1 MVQPVRLHSTWG
13 VLAVLIFSSLI
24 AGLGFSM
31 GTLLVNAVLATHG
44 YNEFLIGVHTG
55 LASLATAIAAP
66 MVPMIA
72 RRFGYVWPIIIASL
86 AMALLYALMPT
97 FPTFKLLFAARFLF
111 GLLLSVPWVL
121 LEAWVNQVSPDK
133 HRGKVTSAYGAF
145 LMLGYGLGPVLLKFV
160 GIDGDLPYYAL
171 AVTIALATAPLFLL
185 VPHDPIELVDSET
198 DRPVVEQ
205 RDFTVMTEAPFLFA
219 AAFLGGFF
227 MVAYFGLTG
236 IYADRLGYSVSQG
249 NELLALL
256 IIGGLFLQLP
266 IGWLADQ
273 LGARQMI
280 YVSLALAGA
289 LSLFIPFLDYQSWQ
303 LALAIVYA
311 ALLQSLFTL
320 PLALLGARFTIERLA
335 AANAIFVVSFE
346 VGSVSGAPLLGAAM
360 QNIHHNALPFGTAM
374 LLFGLL
380 AFQGYRRMMLRP

>member
-31 GTLLVNAVLATHG
+31 GTLLVNSVLASHG
-44 YNEFLIGVHTG
+44 YNEFMIGVHTG

-160 GIDGDLPYYAL
+160 GIEGDLPYYVL
-171 AVTIALATAPLFLL
+171 AVVIAMATAPLFLL
-185 VPHDPIELVDSET
+185 VPHDPIELVASEAEQ
-198 DRPVVEQ
+198 PVVEH
-205 RDFTVMTEAPFLFA
+205 RDFTVLSEAPFLFA
-219 AAFLGGFF
+219 SAFLGGFF

-236 IYADRLGYSVSQG
+236 IYADRLGYSVAQG
-249 NELLALL
+249 NELLAVL

-273 LGARQMI
+273 LGARNMI
-280 YVSLALAGA
+280 YVSLALAGV
-289 LSLFIPFLDYQSWQ
+289 LSLFIPVLNYESWH
-303 LALAIVYA
+303 LVLAIVYA

-320 PLALLGARFTIERLA
+320 PLALLGERFTIERLA

-360 QNIHHNALPFGTAM
+360 QHIHRNALPFGTAL

-380 AFQGYRRMMLRP
+380 VFQGYRRMMKRP

>member
-31 GTLLVNAVLATHG
+31 GTLLVNAVLAEHG

-86 AMALLYALMPT
+86 SMALLYALMPT

-121 LEAWVNQVSPDK
+121 LEAWVNQVSPEK

-160 GIDGDLPYYAL
+160 GIHGDLPYYVL

-185 VPHDPIELVDSET
+185 VPHDPIDLIDSDS
-198 DRPVVEQ
+198 DRPVVEH
-205 RDFTVMTEAPFLFA
+205 RDFTVLQEAPFLFA

-236 IYADRLGYSVSQG
+236 IYADRLGYSVAQG
-249 NELLALL
+249 NELLAVL
-256 IIGGLFLQLP
+256 IIGGLLLQLP

-273 LGARQMI
+273 LGARNMI
-280 YVSLALAGA
+280 YVSLGVAGV
-289 LSLFIPFLDYQSWQ
+289 LSLFIPFLNYESWH
-303 LALAIVYA
+303 LALAILYA

-320 PLALLGARFTIERLA
+320 PLALLGARFNFERLA

-360 QNIHHNALPFGTAM
+360 QNIHPNSLPFGAAI

-380 AFQGYRRMMLRP
+380 VFQGYRRMMTRP

>member
-31 GTLLVNAVLATHG
+31 GTLLVNAVLEQHG

-55 LASLATAIAAP
+55 LASLATAAAAP
-66 MVPMIA
+66 MVPLIA

-160 GIDGDLPYYAL
+160 GIEGDLPYYVL
-171 AVTIALATAPLFLL
+171 AATIALATAPLFLL
-185 VPHDPIELVDSET
+185 VPHDPIELGHGDS
-198 DRPVVEQ
+198 RMPVFEK
-205 RDFTVMTEAPFLFA
+205 RDFSVFLEAPFLFSS
-219 AAFLGGFF
+219 AFLGGFL

-236 IYADRLGYSVSQG
+236 IYADRLGHSVSQG
-249 NELLALL
+249 NDLLALV
-256 IIGGLFLQLP
+256 IVGGLFLQLP
-266 IGWLADQ
+266 IGWMADQ
-273 LGARQMI
+273 IGARNMI
-280 YVSLALAGA
+280 YVSLATAGV
-289 LSLFIPFLDYQSWQ
+289 LSLFIPFIDYESWQ
-303 LALAIVYA
+303 VGLAILYA

-320 PLALLGARFTIERLA
+320 PLALLGARFSVERLA

-346 VGSVSGAPLLGAAM
+346 IGSVSGAPLLGAAM
-360 QNIHHNALPFGTAM
+360 QNLHHNALPFGAAIM
-374 LLFGLL
+374 LFALL
-380 AFQGYRRMMLRP
+380 AFQAYRRIMRPN